1 MSNRLYDILN
11 TFNKLVAKDESKKQL
26 TESAAKPMTKLEET
40 MAKVE
45 ADFQTFKEAK
55 KAKPDFLDVDKDG
68 NKKEPMQKAAKDKK
82 PDYSK
87 AMDNMFGGNAKEL
100 TKNLTIK
107 KKTNEADDHYDD
119 YRKRKMAD
127 RLARGI
133 SPDEATKFDRNTM
146 TKKGTFSKKAD
157 RYDSETGK
165 LVKQNVGRSKTNED
179 DGFEE
184 ATEAAE
190 NPYQQRILDANKAD
204 LAEFLK
210 TGYLDT
216 TSDLYYQMYEYY
228 ANQMDPKTRRDQD
241 AQYDFITN
249 KIREVAGGVSESAAP
264 GQEDWIRANK
274 SRFIKQYGKDKGM
287 EVLYATAWGRSK
299 NESAYDSEVSAE
311 DPVFEVKDEDGDEY
325 GWDVKAPK
333 EKKASTRQVAGKAY
347 GGAAQK
353 DDEEESSIKP
363 AGEKRGRGRPAGSG
377 KKMGAKGPT
386 GKSKLMKEGAGS
398 YRVTLTLKD
407 DSAGPGET
415 SVRRV
420 NVTVDAADE
429 KSAIEQAKQKLM
441 KSSSYQGDRITG
453 AKIQSSVAEVFADR
467 GTGTTGTSKEDRR
480 IAKLHQQ
487 KHMKKKQPS
496 FQDTPKKSV
505 AKGSINETADNL
517 GEIAEDLQHV
527 VDRLTDIGEHE
538 LAKQLQPIVWDLDD
552 RDPAESLGESDYGWD
567 YPEEKSKAPTS
578 RKVAGTRYGGA
589 AQKDDDEETSAPAT
603 GEKRGRGRPAGSG
616 KKMGAKG
623 PSGKSKLMSKG
634 AVKEGADE
642 GADMV
647 KLAKVIASCTTP
659 EQLEVAK
666 KMAKNFLGKHR
677 TSDDDFRVS
686 AFVKDQ
692 DRAKAVKHDIRNKA
706 QSLRSGQTVSE
717 SRPSLM
723 DRLLNETY
731 ASFGEA
737 ESDLTL
743 DQDQLRQHIGD
754 ENFEQLQRAIQVT
767 GTYPE
772 EMYDEL
778 FDYFSETGEIPLG
791 AAHASDEDPYQWI
804 HQKLEQMFG
813 DEVGYDQENI
823 DIDMGEPDEDYGTY
837 GDDERPEEDEMNAE
851 SVNESKDMIAE
862 SLSRILHSY
871 PYEVKTFLAGGDMDN
886 DLYQALVDYYHA
898 EGELPRQ
905 VMAGS
910 DTMDWIADKFGTDLR
925 NVELEEGGPKMSDV
939 PAYLRKAQ
947 GQNFPLSRD
956 QITPAEQHLWVVPGP
971 GSRDFEARA
980 FPNTPQGKMA
990 ADEFAYGVKGNV
1002 VLSAEQPVTE
1012 TGGDSLG
1019 AELNELARLA
1029 GLKES
1034 IGECGEMSPFTQ
1046 SGQPEQTSGMSIN
1059 TNIDTRTGT
1068 KTMTV
1073 TADGEVADQLAKIL
1087 SLSGL
1092 GSQVTARSSEVVG
1105 QDVEQ
1110 EPEMQVVAVGEAAEE
1125 DREQFHAS
1133 TTPAPEVAGVDA
1145 IVDQGDDL
1153 NRKKKQHA
1161 DKPKLGDNPLATEN
1175 FDMGRS
1181 LMRELESIKIKK

>member
-1 MSNRLYDILN
+1 MSSIYNIIN
-11 TFNKLVAKDESKKQL
+11 TFNNLVSKQDATAKKTL
-26 TESAAKPMTKLEET
+26 TEATDSKPKTKLEET

-45 ADFQTFKEAK
+45 SDFKTFK
-55 KAKPDFLDVDKDG
+55 DG
-68 NKKEPMQKAAKDKK
+68 DKKEPMKKAAKAKK

-87 AMDNMFGGNAKEL
+87 SLHNMFGGSAEEL
-100 TKNLTIK
+100 TKNLTVK
-107 KKTNEADDHYDD
+107 KKT
-119 YRKRKMAD
+119 
-127 RLARGI
+127 
-133 SPDEATKFDRNTM
+133 
-146 TKKGTFSKKAD
+146 
-157 RYDSETGK
+157 SE
-165 LVKQNVGRSKTNED
+165 S
-179 DGFEE
+179 
-184 ATEAAE
+184 AE
-190 NPYQQRILDANKAD
+190 NPHQQRILDANKAD

-311 DPVFEVKDEDGDEY
+311 DPVFEANDEAGDEY

-363 AGEKRGRGRPAGSG
+363 AGEKRGRGRPAGTG
-377 KKMGAKGPT
+377 KK
-386 GKSKLMKEGAGS
+386 
-398 YRVTLTLKD
+398 
-407 DSAGPGET
+407 
-415 SVRRV
+415 
-420 NVTVDAADE
+420 
-429 KSAIEQAKQKLM
+429 
-441 KSSSYQGDRITG
+441 TG
-453 AKIQSSVAEVFADR
+453 AKITKS
-467 GTGTTGTSKEDRR
+467 GSKNVKE
-480 IAKLHQQ
+480 A
-487 KHMKKKQPS
+487 
-496 FQDTPKKSV
+496 
-505 AKGSINETADNL
+505 
-517 GEIAEDLQHV
+517 
-527 VDRLTDIGEHE
+527 
-538 LAKQLQPIVWDLDD
+538 
-552 RDPAESLGESDYGWD
+552 SDYGWD
-567 YPEEKSKAPTS
+567 YPEEKSAPSS

-634 AVKEGADE
+634 AVKEGTDE

-659 EQLEVAK
+659 EQLKVAQ
-666 KMAKNFLGKHR
+666 KMASNFLRKHR
-677 TSDDDFRVS
+677 ASGDDFRVS
-686 AFVKDQ
+686 AFKNDMDREQAVKRDIG
-692 DRAKAVKHDIRNKA
+692 AKA
-706 QSLRSGQTVSE
+706 RSFTNE

-723 DRLLNETY
+723 DRLLDETY
-731 ASFGEA
+731 ANFGEA

-791 AAHASDEDPYQWI
+791 AAHARDEDPYQWI

-1133 TTPAPEVAGVDA
+1133 TTPDPKVAGVDA